1 MAQARKRAPR
11 STATKPKAEP
21 EVKAGAGAVC
31 PVGFCPVGMFLTM
44 SGRAR
49 PEAVEH
55 LLAAGREFML
65 ALTAVLNT
73 RAEDLGRPSQIEKI
87 ELE

>member
-1 MAQARKRAPR
+1 MAEAPKRPKKSGKRAER
-11 STATKPKAEP
+11 EP
-21 EVKAGAGAVC
+21 VC

-44 SGRAR
+44 TGSAR

-55 LLAAGREFML
+55 LMAAGREFIL
-65 ALTAVLNT
+65 ALTAVMNA
-73 RAEDLGRPSQIEKI
+73 RVEDLGRPSQIEKI

>member
-1 MAQARKRAPR
+1 MAQAAKGSTRKTGGGEQR
-11 STATKPKAEP
+11 EP
-21 EVKAGAGAVC
+21 VC

-44 SGRAR
+44 TGSAR

-55 LLAAGREFML
+55 LLAAGREFIL
-65 ALTAVLNT
+65 ALTAVINA
-73 RAEDLGRPSQIEKI
+73 RADDVGRSSPIEKI